1 MPIEKQEFRNG
12 KLHNK
17 VEEEIV
23 TFLSERAKRAYTSQE
38 IMDGIN
44 YHTEFTTPEITK
56 RSTFAIADFTAFLHQ
71 LAMREKVKMK
81 IVRGRM
87 YYMASEHAAKCP
99 RCKVEMQPR
108 KMWKMVGR
116 PNNKGF
122 ATELLIGFY
131 KCPSHGA
138 FRVALSK
145 KKIRAAKTARAK
157 GKAKK
162 AKTKKKRGKKRGN
175 AKRA

>member
-23 TFLSERAKRAYTSQE
+23 TFLNERAKRAYTSQE

-87 YYMASEHAAKCP
+87 YYMAGEHAAKCP

-108 KMWKMVGR
+108 KTWKMAGR
-116 PNNKGF
+116 PNSKGF
-122 ATELLIGFY
+122 VTELHIGFY
-131 KCPSHGA
+131 KCPNHGA
-138 FRVALSK
+138 FRTVLGK
-145 KKIRAAKTARAK
+145 KKIPAAKKARAK
-157 GKAKK
+157 GKVNK
-162 AKTKKKRGKKRGN
+162 AKTKKNRGKKRRN
-175 AKRA
+175 TKQA